1 MEYKLITC
9 QGETVGV
16 VHSELDMIQA
26 AREHFD
32 DPDLIIQSYGDCE
45 YLMSNG
51 AVLCS
56 EPVHLYEN
64 NSMKIRMLQCCYQQ
78 LREFTENLHV
88 YGKADVFS
96 FKEIEEALL

>member
-51 AVLCS
+51 AVLRS
-56 EPVHLYEN
+56 ELVPLYEN
-64 NSMKIRMLQCCYQQ
+64 NSMKMRMLQCCYNQ
-78 LREFTENLHV
+78 LREFTHNEYV
-88 YGKADVFS
+88 YGGADVFS
-96 FKEIEEALL
+96 FEEIEKVLL

>member
-9 QGETVGV
+9 HGETVGV
-16 VHSELDMIQA
+16 VHSELDMLQA

-32 DPDLIIQSYGDCE
+32 DPDLIIQSYGDV
-45 YLMSNG
+45 LSSLSNG
-51 AVLCS
+51 VVLHS
-56 EPVHLYEN
+56 EPVPLYEN

-78 LREFTENLHV
+78 LREFTGNLHV

>member
-32 DPDLIIQSYGDCE
+32 DPALIIKFYGDCE
-45 YLMSNG
+45 YRMSNG
-51 AVLCS
+51 AVLRS
-56 EPVHLYEN
+56 ELVPLYEN

-78 LREFTENLHV
+78 LQQFTRNLHV
-88 YGKADVFS
+88 YGKADIFS
-96 FKEIEEALL
+96 FKEIEEVLL

>member
-9 QGETVGV
+9 QGKTVGV
-16 VHSELDMIQA
+16 VHSELDMLQA
-26 AREHFD
+26 ARVHFV
-32 DPDLIIQSYGDCE
+32 DPNLTIQSYGDCE
-45 YLMSNG
+45 YLMTNG
-51 AVLCS
+51 QILTS
-56 EPVHLYEN
+56 ERVPLYEN

-78 LREFTENLHV
+78 LREFTGNLHV

>member
-9 QGETVGV
+9 DGKTVGV
-16 VHSELDMIQA
+16 VHSELDMLQA

-51 AVLCS
+51 AVLHS
-56 EPVHLYEN
+56 EPVPLYEN

-78 LREFTENLHV
+78 LREFTGNLHV